1 MFRCNTTE
9 MKVLVLL
16 IFSFFPALIVAQT
29 ITLSVSEEVVAAA
42 IAEFDASMKSGQ
54 MSEFDTE
61 SGVEGIYVFE
71 ISIKAKGQIASVAI
85 VERKEGS
92 VPHQNVIKDYLMKYQ
107 FGFKT
112 PKKSLYKFQYEFN
125 FNN

>member
-1 MFRCNTTE
+1 
-9 MKVLVLL
+9 MKGFL
-16 IFSFFPALIVAQT
+16 ILILAFIPSLIVAQT
-29 ITLSVSEEVVAAA
+29 ITLSNAEEVVTTA
-42 IAEFDASMKSGQ
+42 IAEFDASMKNGQ
-54 MSEFDTE
+54 MKEFKTE

-71 ISIKAKGQIASVAI
+71 ITIKAKGQIASVAI
-85 VERKEGS
+85 VERKEGT
-92 VPHQNVIKDYLMKYQ
+92 VAHQNVIKDYLMKYQ